1 MLGSQALQQQR
12 SADMHSLVRAAF
24 ILCIR
29 RHDEAEFDNLGKL
42 FGPSWGRGKR
52 CQMSL
57 GSGEGEEEKGGALG
71 FSASFWESSRL
82 VSVMERRRCRLA
94 SRDDPGSGADT
105 RRDGLSIFRSRKY
118 WLLRTSRPFR
128 FPTFILRSRLR
139 DTRRTGVAGRRQT
152 KRPM

>member
-57 GSGEGEEEKGGALG
+57 GSGEGEEEKGGPLDSLHLSGNLLVWCQSWRDGDAG
-71 FSASFWESSRL
+71 WRL
-82 VSVMERRRCRLA
+82 EMIP
-94 SRDDPGSGADT
+94 DPG
-105 RRDGLSIFRSRKY
+105 
-118 WLLRTSRPFR
+118 RTPEG
-128 FPTFILRSRLR
+128 
-139 DTRRTGVAGRRQT
+139 TG
-152 KRPM
+152 